1 LMNEDESLWASLAAI
16 PLIES
21 AALSWRGSMLPSA
34 LPKCIESLIQIYG
47 SSFFES
53 LWQIG
58 VGDGRIRMIESGK
71 SDYTN
76 DASKALRELGGYF
89 AIDSAHVDL
98 ESSALMTRIKDQ
110 LDPDGVFV

>member
-1 LMNEDESLWASLAAI
+1 MNDDESLWAFLAAV

-21 AALSWRGSMLPSA
+21 ASLSWRASTLPSA
-34 LPKCIESLIQIYG
+34 LPICIEELIRIYEN
-47 SSFFES
+47 SFFES

-58 VGDGRIRMIESGK
+58 VGDGRIRMIESGER
-71 SDYTN
+71 DYTEK
-76 DASKALRELGGYF
+76 ASQAVRELGGYF
-89 AIDSAHVDL
+89 VIESARVDL